1 MIVLPKRSVYIFF
14 SEIVTLFIFLLTYI
28 CKATW
33 WFLGWLFK
41 RLFWQGLGNYLSSGM
56 ARLELS
62 RLADDCHDEAGM
74 VFARGN
80 GTACRVSRGYLY
92 SCSLDGLLAGKP
104 NMIAGA
110 GGHKD
115 EDGRKVKLPA
125 NVAVGKSVFRRRRAA
140 GEMYTGAGPSAAVC
154 FCNFS
159 LVMMAG
165 AGDGSHA
172 WTIVARSRRRGG
184 EGAVAGGMMWS
195 ASGSFLCAILAVNP
209 VHRIRCFLV
218 KFLASWIH
226 RPGNRH
232 KVRRRETSSNN
243 TSTPVA
249 PASPSC
255 PFLVPEVGS
264 WPWEATRRRLTGR
277 CRRGQELN
285 AGGAMGWN
293 GGACFTVVFFLD
305 CRGGDPPIL
314 GGDETRRR
322 LTGGWRKQRRG
333 GRGGRRK
340 KKKRRETSSFKQG
353 WDAWRFVRRSAS
365 PPFDYVPWFVYT
377 SRPTTYMWVPPFYIK
392 AIYSPLSLW
401 PPLSLS
407 PPARTASLRR
417 RLASIQVLE
426 LGVGGSD
433 RDGNPPHGFP
443 RPPAQPQG
451 NDGEAWP
458 PTRIS

>member
-14 SEIVTLFIFLLTYI
+14 SEIVMLFVFLLTYI

-80 GTACRVSRGYLY
+80 GTACRVSRVYLY

-115 EDGRKVKLPA
+115 GGRQVKLPA

-140 GEMYTGAGPSAAVC
+140 GEMYAGAGPSTVC

-172 WTIVARSRRRGG
+172 WTIVARRRRRGG

-209 VHRIRCFLV
+209 IHRIGCFLV
-218 KFLASWIH
+218 KLLASWTGRGIVTRFAAARRAATIPQRRW
-226 RPGNRH
+226 RPPHPRALSWFRRWDPGPG
-232 KVRRRETSSNN
+232 RRRGGGWREDAGGGKN
-243 TSTPVA
+243 STPVA
-249 PASPSC
+249 RWAGTEVPASPSC
-255 PFLVPEVGS
+255 SFSIAEVGILRS
-264 WPWEATRRRLTGR
+264 WEVTRRG
-277 CRRGQELN
+277 
-285 AGGAMGWN
+285 
-293 GGACFTVVFFLD
+293 
-305 CRGGDPPIL
+305 
-314 GGDETRRR
+314 
-322 LTGGWRKQRRG
+322 GGWREDGENRDEEEGAEGGRRRRRRG
-333 GRGGRRK
+333 G
-340 KKKRRETSSFKQG
+340 KQAALNRVG
-353 WDAWRFVRRSAS
+353 MLGDSWEEVLPHRLIMFLDSCMHLDLRLTCGSHLLHQSYLFS
-365 PPFDYVPWFVYT
+365 
-377 SRPTTYMWVPPFYIK
+377 
-392 AIYSPLSLW
+392 
-401 PPLSLS
+401 SLS
-407 PPARTASLRR
+407 PLTSSLVISSCQDCVICVGGWLRSR
-417 RLASIQVLE
+417 CWNLE
-426 LGVGGSD
+426 LEAPIEMGIRRMAS
-433 RDGNPPHGFP
+433 RD
-443 RPPAQPQG
+443 AQPQG